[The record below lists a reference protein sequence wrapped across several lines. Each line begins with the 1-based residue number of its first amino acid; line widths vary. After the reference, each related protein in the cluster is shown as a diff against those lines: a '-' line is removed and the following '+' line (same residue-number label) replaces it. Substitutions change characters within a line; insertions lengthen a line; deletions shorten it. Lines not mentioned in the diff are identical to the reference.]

1 MDSIVARLVSI
12 GMDVHDLPHHATMPR
27 ASVLV
32 VLFLRSGIPNM
43 LLTKRPMTL
52 KSHCGQVCF
61 PGGRQDPEDG
71 GDDVFT
77 ALREAQEEVGLD
89 PSRVQPLCRLVPIES
104 STGLCVTP
112 IVGYIQNSIEPS
124 SLQLSEVEV
133 EAAFC
138 VPVSYFLEESNC
150 ASKQN
155 MERCG
160 RIYCRRTY
168 FFQTEERT
176 FKIYGLTAHI
186 AYQVAEIALG
196 NLSASEICALV
207 SNRMDEKHEISG
219 YLFRLEQLTTTR
231 SFWSRHFFVCSGQ
244 MLHQYKSEQEAYRKS
259 YSANKKNRLQLKHC
273 EVVVPECETDDKYQF
288 LVVTVDGRIQ
298 WQLAAQSK
306 EDRERWQR
314 VLEYY
319 SNNA

>member
-1 MDSIVARLVSI
+1 MARLISV
-12 GMDVHDLPHHATMPR
+12 GMEAQDLPHHATMPR

-32 VLFLRSGIPNM
+32 ALFLRSGKPHM

-52 KSHCGQVCF
+52 KSYCGQVCF

-71 GDDVFT
+71 GDDVRT
-77 ALREAQEEVGLD
+77 ALREAHEEVGLE
-89 PSRVQPLCRLVPIES
+89 PSHVQPLCRLVPIES

-112 IVGYIQNSIEPS
+112 IVGYIQNSSFEPS

-138 VPVSYFLEESNC
+138 VPVLYFLEERNC
-150 ASKQN
+150 ASKEN
-155 MERCG
+155 EERFG

-168 FFQTEERT
+168 FFQSEEKT

-186 AYQVAEIALG
+186 AHQVAEIAMG
-196 NLSASEICALV
+196 TLSSSKLCTHLV
-207 SNRMDEKHEISG
+207 SNKMDEEHEMNG
-219 YLFRLEQLTTTR
+219 YLFRLEQQATSTR

-244 MLHQYKSEQEAYRKS
+244 MLHQYKSEQEASRKS
-259 YSANKKNRLQLKHC
+259 CSANKKNRLQLKNC
-273 EVVVPECETDDKYQF
+273 KVIVPESETDDKYQF
-288 LVVTVDGRIQ
+288 LIVTLDGRIQ
-298 WQLAAQSK
+298 WQLAAQAN
-306 EDRERWQR
+306 EDRQRWQS

-319 SNNA
+319 SNRV